1 MKNVKRKAVMADTIG
16 KHSLRTAA
24 ILLGFTLLGTAILAY
39 TFSVTKKIINHN
51 EELAKLALITQTLPK
66 NLYDNDI
73 IRDHVILKP
82 QKLLGT
88 DEDTIAYRARKQ
100 GHPVAVV
107 LEAIA
112 PDGYGGKISML
123 VAILA
128 NGEIAGVRVI
138 SHNETPGLGDYI
150 DIAKSPWIKIFDGTS
165 LAKLAPKDWKVKKDG
180 GKFDHM
186 AGATVTPRAVVKA
199 VHKALEFY
207 SEQGMQLFSLPT
219 AKQEQKS

>member
-1 MKNVKRKAVMADTIG
+1 MADSIG
-16 KHSLRTAA
+16 RHSLRTAA

-39 TFSVTKKIINHN
+39 TFSITKGTISHN
-51 EELAKLALITQTLPK
+51 EELAKLELITQTLPK
-66 NLYDNDI
+66 RLYDNDI

-82 QKLLGT
+82 AKLLGT
-88 DEDTIAYRARKQ
+88 DEDTLAYRARKQ

-112 PDGYGGKISML
+112 PDGYGGKIKML
-123 VAILA
+123 VAILV
-128 NGEIAGVRVI
+128 NGDIAGVRVI

-150 DIAKSPWIKIFDGTS
+150 DIAKSNWIKIFDGTS
-165 LAKLAPKDWKVKKDG
+165 LAKLSPKDWKVKKDG
-180 GKFDHM
+180 GKFEHM

-207 SEQGMQLFSLPT
+207 SQEGARIFSMPA
-219 AKQEQKS
+219 AKQERKS